1 MQAPPTEVTMKA
13 REIIELAERLNTFR
27 PKEAKM
33 PRRRGPPPQKY
44 FDRMHDADVIALLH
58 KRLEEADTLKKLLDD
73 REKAHKKEDKKKEFM
88 TIAEI
93 CMVLVASYPIIG
105 AALWIATRK

>member
-1 MQAPPTEVTMKA
+1 MKA
-13 REIIELAERLNTFR
+13 KEIIELAERLNTFR

-33 PRRRGPPPQKY
+33 PRRRGPPKY
-44 FDRMHDADVIALLH
+44 FDRMRDEDVVALLH

-73 REKAHKKEDKKKEFM
+73 REKANKKEDKKKEFM

>member
-1 MQAPPTEVTMKA
+1 MKGSLK
-13 REIIELAERLNTFR
+13 EFMELVELTKTFPR
-27 PKEAKM
+27 KEDKM
-33 PRRRGPPPQKY
+33 PRRRGPPKY
-44 FDRMHDADVIALLH
+44 LEHMRDTDVIALLH